1 MARVLVVDD
10 SRVARETL
18 KAMLTEMGHEVVDM
32 AQDGKEAFLK
42 YKECL
47 PDFMTLDVNMP
58 EVNGVS
64 AARNILRANSNAKI
78 ILVTSY
84 DEDRIQKSSIT
95 EGVVE
100 YIIKPVEQD
109 ILKSAI
115 KKIGF

>member
-18 KAMLTEMGHEVVDM
+18 KAMLTEMGHEVVDI

-42 YKECL
+42 YKECS

-58 EVNGVS
+58 EVDGVS
-64 AARNILRANSNAKI
+64 AARNILRLNSSAKI

-84 DEDRIQKSSIT
+84 DENRIQKSSIT
-95 EGVVE
+95 EGAVE
-100 YIIKPVEQD
+100 YIMKPVEQD
-109 ILKSAI
+109 VLECAI
-115 KKIGF
+115 KKFGF